1 MSKLY
6 NSLIN
11 NISESLKHILFEYH
25 TSKSGDE
32 YYTRKQ
38 DAEKEISKFK
48 KYYKGKIVY
57 CNCDNPEWSEIYIC
71 LKQHFHEYGLK
82 KLIATYLP
90 LANED
95 QQPYRYDYDGNK
107 ITKIRIKSGKFQ
119 DNISII
125 NEADIIVS
133 SPPFSDYLV
142 REYLKILINCHKK
155 YLFIGP
161 LALWRKKDLIDYFKK
176 NIVMADDTYINW
188 FNTPS
193 GIEKPVPCAWFTNFK
208 LKRNDLNTGKR
219 LKDIEQQYDEKRDI
233 LVVKYVENIP
243 MDYDGIIATSERFI
257 TKINPKQYKI
267 LGTIDPI
274 INGKKQ
280 HAKIV
285 IQKRKT

>member
-1 MSKLY
+1 MPKLLY

-11 NISESLKHILFEYH
+11 NISESLKHILFEYN

-38 DAEKEISKFK
+38 DAEIEIDKFK
-48 KYYKGKIVY
+48 KYYRGKIVY

-71 LKQHFHEYGLK
+71 LKHHFHEYGLK

-90 LANED
+90 LANEE

-219 LKDIEQQYDEKRDI
+219 LEDIEQQYVKSGKI
-233 LVVKYVENIP
+233 LVVKYVKNIP

-274 INGKKQ
+274 INGEK
-280 HAKIV
+280 
-285 IQKRKT
+285 